1 MLIRIYILLHRRYWY
16 NVTEKLESLDNM
28 LEKKVRAKKTLVGS
42 IEAISDSFIL
52 VASPSGV
59 KYNIP
64 KSHIER
70 RIGNEFMLDVST
82 KDIQRYRF

>member
-1 MLIRIYILLHRRYWY
+1 MEMLHENLNLN
-16 NVTEKLESLDNM
+16 NV

-64 KSHIER
+64 RSHIEG
-70 RIGNEFMLDVST
+70 RIGNEFMLDIAF
-82 KDIQRYRF
+82 KELERYRTR

>member
-1 MLIRIYILLHRRYWY
+1 
-16 NVTEKLESLDNM
+16 M
-28 LEKKVRAKKTLVGS
+28 LEKRVRAKKTVVGL

-52 VASPSGV
+52 VTSPSGV

-70 RIGNEFMLDVST
+70 RIGNEFMLDIPV
-82 KDIQRYRF
+82 KDLKRFRS

>member
-1 MLIRIYILLHRRYWY
+1 MLQKNLNI
-16 NVTEKLESLDNM
+16 DDM
-28 LEKKVRAKKTLVGS
+28 LEKKVRAKKTLVGL

-52 VASPSGV
+52 VTSRSGV

-70 RIGNEFMLDVST
+70 RIGNEFMLDIPI
-82 KDIQRYRF
+82 KDLQRFRV

>member
-1 MLIRIYILLHRRYWY
+1 MLQKNL
-16 NVTEKLESLDNM
+16 NVDDM
-28 LEKKVRAKKTLVGS
+28 LEKKVRAKKTFVGL

-52 VASPSGV
+52 VTSQSGV

-70 RIGNEFMLDVST
+70 RIGNEFMLDIPIR
-82 KDIQRYRF
+82 DLQRFRV

>member
-1 MLIRIYILLHRRYWY
+1 MEMLH
-16 NVTEKLESLDNM
+16 ESLNLNNV

-64 KSHIER
+64 RSHIEG
-70 RIGNEFMLDVST
+70 RIGNEFMLDIAF
-82 KDIQRYRF
+82 KELQRYRTR

>member
-1 MLIRIYILLHRRYWY
+1 MSQENL
-16 NVTEKLESLDNM
+16 NLDNI
-28 LEKKVRAKKTLVGS
+28 LEKKVRAKKTLVGA

-64 KSHIER
+64 RSHIEG
-70 RIGNEFMLDVST
+70 RIGNEFMLDT
-82 KDIQRYRF
+82 AFKELQRFRIR

>member
-1 MLIRIYILLHRRYWY
+1 MEMLHENLNLN
-16 NVTEKLESLDNM
+16 NV

-64 KSHIER
+64 RSHIEG
-70 RIGNEFMLDVST
+70 RIGNEFMLDIAF
-82 KDIQRYRF
+82 KELQRYRTR

>member
-1 MLIRIYILLHRRYWY
+1 MEMLHENLNL
-16 NVTEKLESLDNM
+16 NNA

-64 KSHIER
+64 ISHIEG
-70 RIGNEFMLDVST
+70 RIGNEFMLDIAF
-82 KDIQRYRF
+82 KELQRYRTR

>member
-1 MLIRIYILLHRRYWY
+1 MLQKNLNI
-16 NVTEKLESLDNM
+16 DDM
-28 LEKKVRAKKTLVGS
+28 LEKKVRAKKTLVGL

-52 VASPSGV
+52 VTSQSGV

-70 RIGNEFMLDVST
+70 RIGNEFMLDIPI
-82 KDIQRYRF
+82 KDLQRFRV

>member
-1 MLIRIYILLHRRYWY
+1 MLQKNL
-16 NVTEKLESLDNM
+16 NVDDM
-28 LEKKVRAKKTLVGS
+28 LEKKVRAKTLVGL

-52 VASPSGV
+52 VTSRSGV

-70 RIGNEFMLDVST
+70 RIGNEFMLDIPIR
-82 KDIQRYRF
+82 DLQRFRV

>member
-1 MLIRIYILLHRRYWY
+1 MLQKNL
-16 NVTEKLESLDNM
+16 NLDNM
-28 LEKKVRAKKTLVGS
+28 LEKKVRAKKTLAGS

-70 RIGNEFMLDVST
+70 RIGNEFMLDVSI
-82 KDIQRYRF
+82 KDLQRYRF

>member
-1 MLIRIYILLHRRYWY
+1 MLQENLNLN
-16 NVTEKLESLDNM
+16 NVLEM
-28 LEKKVRAKKTLVGS
+28 KVRAKKTLVGS

-64 KSHIER
+64 RWHIEG
-70 RIGNEFMLDVST
+70 RIGNEFMLDIAF
-82 KDIQRYRF
+82 KELQRYRTR

>member
-1 MLIRIYILLHRRYWY
+1 MLQKNL
-16 NVTEKLESLDNM
+16 NVDDM
-28 LEKKVRAKKTLVGS
+28 LEKKVRAIKTLVGL

-52 VASPSGV
+52 VTSQSGV

-70 RIGNEFMLDVST
+70 RIGNEFMLDIPIR
-82 KDIQRYRF
+82 DLQRFRV

>member
-1 MLIRIYILLHRRYWY
+1 MLQKNL
-16 NVTEKLESLDNM
+16 NVDDM
-28 LEKKVRAKKTLVGS
+28 LEKKVRAKKTLVGL

-52 VASPSGV
+52 VTSRSGV

-70 RIGNEFMLDVST
+70 RIGNEFMLDIPIR
-82 KDIQRYRF
+82 DLQRFRV